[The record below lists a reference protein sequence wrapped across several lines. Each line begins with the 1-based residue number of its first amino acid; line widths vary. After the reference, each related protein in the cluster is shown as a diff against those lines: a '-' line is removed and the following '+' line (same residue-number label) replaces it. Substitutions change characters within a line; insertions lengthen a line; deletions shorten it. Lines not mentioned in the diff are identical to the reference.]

1 MNADAAL
8 SEEIRSKALS
18 GSRLKGKA
26 NTLIM
31 PNMDAANI
39 SSNLLRMLGGG
50 VAVGPML
57 VGAAKPA
64 HILTSTATV
73 RGLVN
78 MTALAVV
85 QAQAGEEAEK
95 IA

>member
-1 MNADAAL
+1 MNIPIFND
-8 SEEIRSKALS
+8 EQH
-18 GSRLKGKA
+18 GTA
-26 NTLIM
+26 NTLAM

-39 SSNLLRMLGGG
+39 SSNLLRMLDGG

-57 VGAAKPA
+57 VSAAKPA
-64 HILTSTATV
+64 YILTSTVTV

-85 QAQAGEEAEK
+85 QAQTREEVEK

>member
-1 MNADAAL
+1 MNKDAAL
-8 SEEIRSKALS
+8 SEEIRNKALP

-26 NTLIM
+26 NTLVM

-39 SSNLLRMLGGG
+39 SSNLLRIMGGV

-57 VGAAKPA
+57 VGADKPG
-64 HILTSTATV
+64 HILTSTVTV

-85 QAQAGEEAEK
+85 
-95 IA
+95 

>member
-1 MNADAAL
+1 
-8 SEEIRSKALS
+8 
-18 GSRLKGKA
+18 
-26 NTLIM
+26 M

-39 SSNLLRMLGGG
+39 SSNLLRMLDEG
-50 VAVGPML
+50 VGVGPML
-57 VGAAKPA
+57 VSAAKPA

-73 RGLVN
+73 RALVN

-85 QAQAGEEAEK
+85 QAQTREEVEK